1 MIFASELFYWCFF
14 LRVFSLKQINS
25 LEIVLITSNKILL
38 TLWSCTRAQRSVK
51 KERSERIHSRSFTM
65 QEVRLIGQKE
75 VTSLGDFPT
84 ISNGIMMA
92 TLQIHGQ
99 SARWNDALNMKS
111 NSWTAKGSSDLR
123 NFGAMLSGAAAPLC
137 SNFWSA
143 DIVQACWWRYNFNC
157 QWMKFWNVSWENG

>member
-1 MIFASELFYWCFF
+1 
-14 LRVFSLKQINS
+14 
-25 LEIVLITSNKILL
+25 
-38 TLWSCTRAQRSVK
+38 
-51 KERSERIHSRSFTM
+51 M

-123 NFGAMLSGAAAPLC
+123 NFGAMLSGC
-137 SNFWSA
+137 CWSSGMLME
-143 DIVQACWWRYNFNC
+143 VQFSLSMDEVLRRFLR
-157 QWMKFWNVSWENG
+157 KRLRSWSSFVMWSLLTLPYWLMNELPHIWAVIK